1 MAPRSFEFMPEHRST
16 HLPRRQSPFASLEP
30 AEAAAMIG
38 HGTTVGFSGF
48 TPAGAAKAV
57 PRALAERARAMHERD
72 EPMQVRVLTGAST
85 GEALDQALAEA
96 NAIAWRA
103 PYQSTRV
110 LRDQINRQQ
119 VEFVDM
125 HLSHV
130 PQMLEFGFFGNLD
143 YAVIEAVDVTP
154 DGRVYLSSSS
164 GVSPALLHQADKVII
179 ELNRYHHTRLAEMHD
194 VALLPSPPHR
204 SPIPIHHPMSKIG
217 TPFAS
222 VDPNKIVGVVENEE
236 ADGVSEF
243 PPANAISSSIA
254 EHVVKFLVAEMR
266 AGRLPKEF
274 LPLQSGVGNVANA
287 VMAGLGEHEAVP
299 PFYMY
304 SEVLQDALVD
314 LMERGQ
320 LLGASCTSLTL
331 SEGVLQ
337 RVYDNMDFFT
347 PRLVLRPQEIS
358 NNPGVI
364 RRLGAIAINTAL
376 EVDIYGHANSTHVC
390 GTNLINGIGGSGD
403 FTRNAYLSIVVAPSI
418 AKDGA
423 ISAIVPMAS
432 HVDHNEHSVQIVAT
446 DQGLADLRGLGPLE
460 RARTIIDQ
468 CAHPMYRDELHRY
481 LAEAPGGHLRHDLSR
496 CFSFHRNYLEKGHML
511 GERQGVS

>member
-254 EHVVKFLVAEMR
+254 D
-266 AGRLPKEF
+266 
-274 LPLQSGVGNVANA
+274 
-287 VMAGLGEHEAVP
+287 HEAVP

-304 SEVLQDALVD
+304 SEVFQDALVD